1 MKLMILLNQKKRYFG
16 YGYQTWISPIQRS
29 EIFLWQGAYGQKV
42 IFDPRQNKIMILFRN
57 KEEENI
63 LKDFF
68 MSFHKWRGFN

>member
-1 MKLMILLNQKKRYFG
+1 
-16 YGYQTWISPIQRS
+16 
-29 EIFLWQGAYGQKV
+29 
-42 IFDPRQNKIMILFRN
+42 MILFRN